1 MGRPARATPV
11 QVYVGLDS
19 APDARTRVEL
29 AMAELDRT
37 GGLGPVAADA
47 DLARPAP
54 AT

>member
-11 QVYVGLDS
+11 QVYVGMDS
-19 APDARTRVEL
+19 GPDARTRVAL

-37 GGLGPVAADA
+37 DA
-47 DLARPAP
+47 WYGHCSCSSRPPEP